1 MAKKARMMMQKVAA
15 NVLIILTHAQ
25 AVRQR
30 YYDGIKAR
38 FPDITLNV
46 VDHHSKAGPYLASA
60 DALLTFGT
68 MTYDRLFDDA
78 PHLRWIQAL
87 GTGTDGIT
95 DLPSFRPDIAVTNIR
110 GIHGATMSE
119 AALMAMLALARDLPR
134 AVRAQDRHAWERWP
148 SRLLDRATVGIFGIG
163 AIAETLAP
171 RCKAL
176 GMTVV
181 GISSV
186 KRAVAGFD
194 RILARDEL
202 LDAVRDLDFLVVL
215 TPYSVKTKNAI
226 DESVFAAMKPSA
238 CIINLAR
245 GGVVDEGA
253 LVKALQQ
260 KRIAGA
266 ALDVF
271 ATEPLAADHP
281 LWDMKNVIITA
292 HLGGLYD
299 RYVDDAMPTIAHNLR
314 CFLADDMKGM
324 INAVGH

>member
-1 MAKKARMMMQKVAA
+1 MMQKVAA

-78 PHLRWIQAL
+78 PRLRWIQAL

-171 RCKAL
+171 RCKAI

-226 DESVFAAMKPSA
+226 DEFCFRSDEAQCLYHQPGPRRRRR
-238 CIINLAR
+238 R
-245 GGVVDEGA
+245 GRLGQG
-253 LVKALQQ
+253 
-260 KRIAGA
+260 
-266 ALDVF
+266 
-271 ATEPLAADHP
+271 LAAETDRRRGIGRLCHRAARCRSS
-281 LWDMKNVIITA
+281 T
-292 HLGGLYD
+292 LGYEKRHHHRASG
-299 RYVDDAMPTIAHNLR
+299 R
-314 CFLADDMKGM
+314 
-324 INAVGH
+324 AV

>member
-1 MAKKARMMMQKVAA
+1 
-15 NVLIILTHAQ
+15 
-25 AVRQR
+25 
-30 YYDGIKAR
+30 
-38 FPDITLNV
+38 
-46 VDHHSKAGPYLASA
+46 
-60 DALLTFGT
+60 
-68 MTYDRLFDDA
+68 MTYDRLIDDA
-78 PHLRWIQAL
+78 PRLRWIQAL
-87 GTGTDGIT
+87 GTGTDGII

-119 AALMAMLALARDLPR
+119 AALVAMLALSRDLPR
-134 AVRAQDRHAWERWP
+134 AVRAQDRHSWERWP

-163 AIAETLAP
+163 AIAEALAP

-186 KRAVAGFD
+186 KRTVAGFD

-202 LDAVRDLDFLVVL
+202 PDAVGDLDFLVVL
-215 TPYSVKTKNAI
+215 TPYSAKTKNAI
-226 DESVFAAMKPSA
+226 DEAVFAAMKPSA
-238 CIINLAR
+238 YIINLAR

-281 LWDMKNVIITA
+281 LWGMKNVIVTA

-324 INAVGH
+324 INVVAH

>member
-1 MAKKARMMMQKVAA
+1 
-15 NVLIILTHAQ
+15 
-25 AVRQR
+25 
-30 YYDGIKAR
+30 
-38 FPDITLNV
+38 
-46 VDHHSKAGPYLASA
+46 
-60 DALLTFGT
+60 
-68 MTYDRLFDDA
+68 
-78 PHLRWIQAL
+78 
-87 GTGTDGIT
+87 
-95 DLPSFRPDIAVTNIR
+95 
-110 GIHGATMSE
+110 
-119 AALMAMLALARDLPR
+119 MAMLALSRDLPR
-134 AVRAQDRHAWERWP
+134 AVRAQDRHSWERWP

-163 AIAETLAP
+163 AIAEALAP

-186 KRAVAGFD
+186 KRTVAGFD

-202 LDAVRDLDFLVVL
+202 LDAVRHLDFLVVL
-215 TPYSVKTKNAI
+215 TPYSAKTRNAI
-226 DESVFAAMKPSA
+226 DESVFAAMKPGA

-253 LVKALQQ
+253 LIKALEQ
-260 KRIAGA
+260 KQIAGA

-299 RYVDDAMPTIAHNLR
+299 RYVDESQRQNIYHVAARSCWPFSYRILCCCADRWA
-314 CFLADDMKGM
+314 CFCNG
-324 INAVGH
+324 

>member
-1 MAKKARMMMQKVAA
+1 MTMEEVTTD
-15 NVLIILTHAQ
+15 VLIILTHAEI
-25 AVRQR
+25 VRQK
-30 YYDGIKAR
+30 YCDGIKAR
-38 FPDITLNV
+38 FPNITLNV
-46 VDHHSKAGPYLASA
+46 VDHHSKARPYLASA
-60 DALLTFGT
+60 EALLTFGT
-68 MTYDRLFDDA
+68 MTYDRLINDA
-78 PHLRWIQAL
+78 PRLKWIQAL

-95 DLPSFRPDIAVTNIR
+95 DLPSFRPDIVVTNIR
-110 GIHGATMSE
+110 GIHGAPMSE
-119 AALMAMLALARDLPR
+119 AALAAMLALSRDLPR
-134 AVRAQDRHAWERWP
+134 SVRAQDGHSWERWP
-148 SRLLDRATVGIFGIG
+148 SRLLDCATVGILGIG
-163 AIAETLAP
+163 AIAEALAP

-186 KRAVAGFD
+186 KRTVAGFD
-194 RILARDEL
+194 RIFALDEL
-202 LDAVRDLDFLVVL
+202 LDAVRDLDYLVIL
-215 TPYSVKTKNAI
+215 TPYSAKTKNAI

-238 CIINLAR
+238 YIVNLAR

-253 LVKALQQ
+253 LVKALEQ

-271 ATEPLAADHP
+271 GSEPLSAHHP

-314 CFLADDMKGM
+314 CFIADDMKGM
-324 INAVGH
+324 INVVGH